1 MLCHP
6 VPSLTLPFSL
16 QLRQRQFA
24 AAVLVPGALGDVQAR
39 SLSASTPRSHTRRR
53 SIPLPFSI
61 YSQKLLSQNLV
72 SEEEATAI
80 EAMVMLMLL
89 LLLLLL
95 LLFTA
100 FVMLMILVLI
110 LTWCSGEEDV
120 R

>member
-1 MLCHP
+1 MTFRHVLSAP
-6 VPSLTLPFSL
+6 PLPAPMH
-16 QLRQRQFA
+16 A
-24 AAVLVPGALGDVQAR
+24 AA
-39 SLSASTPRSHTRRR
+39 AS
-53 SIPLPFSI
+53 PFPSR
-61 YSQKLLSQNLV
+61 YTAKKLLSQNLV
-72 SEEEATAI
+72 SKEEATAI

-95 LLFTA
+95 LLFTV